1 MCFSQSTEPKEIS
14 FEISVFAKDWF
25 IHQIGITHF
34 CCKENPSLTGQ
45 PTLIRLYGRMKA
57 LRRARPLYMA
67 NCRLTS
73 FQINVIKGPVTSH
86 RMVFMVR
93 LSPIQEHYILMV
105 QALSHWDR
113 FGQDFIPTLQMIE
126 WVFQETDLSQLLNP
140 GTLILSHFL
149 TTSLMRGKDFYV
161 AQGKETKRLQK
172 ATAPICKMTVK
183 LKRKPSVFTMY
194 ISPNHY
200 KFN

>member
-14 FEISVFAKDWF
+14 FEMFVFAKDYF

-67 NCRLTS
+67 SCHLTS
-73 FQINVIKGPVTSH
+73 FQINVITGPMTSH
-86 RMVFMVR
+86 RMVLMVR

-126 WVFQETDLSQLLNP
+126 WRFQETDLSQLLNP

-149 TTSLMRGKDFYV
+149 TTSLKRGKGFYI
-161 AQGKETKRLQK
+161 AQGKEMKRLRHLF
-172 ATAPICKMTVK
+172 A
-183 LKRKPSVFTMY
+183 R
-194 ISPNHY
+194 
-200 KFN
+200 